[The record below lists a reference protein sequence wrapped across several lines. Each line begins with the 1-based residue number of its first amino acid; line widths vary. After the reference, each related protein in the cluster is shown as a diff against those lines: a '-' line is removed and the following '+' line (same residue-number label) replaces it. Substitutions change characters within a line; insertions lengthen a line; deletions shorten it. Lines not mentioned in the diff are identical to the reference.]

1 MQRLV
6 FPLEKRNARQEGLRM
21 MGFGALMATA
31 GAFALINSG
40 GGTISAPRLIGF
52 LIGFS
57 GLFNIGLGL
66 VQLVRGRD
74 EGDVEIEGEVL
85 RAFPRERAKRRIEV
99 RVADLRSL
107 IVRANQRG
115 ARAYIGT
122 KTGLLVLNAADFA
135 DPEDLGRLVLALRE
149 RVGQLPDGAKRLA
162 WFGEQMDQARLVTAR
177 RPWVTYG
184 LLGIIAV
191 MFGLQMQFNAI
202 QDPVQMIRL
211 GAGAPALVAEGE
223 WYRLISANF
232 LHGIDVHIFANG
244 LALWII
250 GGLLERLTGSWQFAI
265 VAMLS
270 ALGGALTSVL
280 FSDAPMMVG
289 ASTTLYG
296 LFGALLV
303 MDRVYRWQIPPIF
316 RESIRML
323 IILLV
328 VNVVITLPVPQ
339 IDKAAHLGGFVAGAA
354 AMYWLI
360 RDGRYQP
367 HLPQAK
373 TVRRVAIGLGLLFA
387 AGLGRAA
394 QNAVA
399 FEPAPILRVLL
410 RHPDVQ
416 PVTLNNAAWTTL
428 IRPDADA
435 ETLGLCLQMA
445 ETAIAAAQTA
455 RPPADAPVD
464 AQRLYGAVL
473 ATYLDT
479 RAGAKFR
486 LGRPRYALLDE
497 VHALLLDR
505 FNAPVF
511 VAHTHKIAQSLAPL
525 EPVSRAAET
534 LSVGD
539 SVAGQLI
546 VGTVTH
552 GRLDGVVL
560 GRPDAQGKMTTEKSG
575 LPAEAEV
582 VLRWVGAPPAGID
595 AVPEGGWIFLEKT
608 HPGELP

>member
-1 MQRLV
+1 MERLI
-6 FPLEKRNARQEGLRM
+6 FPLQARNARQEGLRM
-21 MGFGALMATA
+21 IAFGAMMAAA

-40 GGTISAPRLIGF
+40 DGTISAPRLIGF

-66 VQLVRGRD
+66 VQVVRGRD
-74 EGDVEIEGEVL
+74 EGDVEIDGDVL
-85 RAFPRERAKRRIEV
+85 RAFPRERAKRRVEV
-99 RVADLRSL
+99 RIADLRSL

-122 KTGLLVLNAADFA
+122 RTGLLVLNAADFA
-135 DPEDLGRLVLALRE
+135 DPEDLGRFVLALRE
-149 RVGQLPDGAKRLA
+149 RVGHLPDGSKRLA
-162 WFGEQMDQARLVTAR
+162 WFAEQMEQARLVTAR
-177 RPWVTYG
+177 RPWVTYA

-191 MFGLQMQFNAI
+191 MFGLQVQYDAI
-202 QDPVQMIRL
+202 RDPVQMIRL

-303 MDRVYRWQIPPIF
+303 LDRVYRWQIPPIF

-339 IDKAAHLGGFVAGAA
+339 IDKAAHLGGFLAGAA
-354 AMYWLI
+354 AMYWMA

-367 HLPQAK
+367 ELPASK
-373 TVRRVAIGLGLLFA
+373 AIRGLAIGLTLLFA

-394 QNAVA
+394 QKAYA
-399 FEPAPILRVLL
+399 FEPAPILRVLIA
-410 RHPDVQ
+410 HPDVQ

-445 ETAIAAAQTA
+445 EKAIAIATEL
-455 RPPADAPVD
+455 RPPADAPDD
-464 AQRLYGAVL
+464 AKRFYDAVL

-479 RAGAKFR
+479 RAGAKYR
-486 LGRPRYALLDE
+486 TGDAAGGLVDE
-497 VHALLLDR
+497 VRALVLDR
-505 FNAPVF
+505 LTAPIF
-511 VAHTHKIAQSLAPL
+511 VAHARTIAATLTARDGL
-525 EPVSRAAET
+525 TRVDET
-534 LSVGD
+534 LTLTD
-539 SVAGQLI
+539 ALTGQAVI
-546 VGTVTH
+546 ATVEH
-552 GRLDGVVL
+552 GRLSGIIL
-560 GRPDAQGKMTTEKSG
+560 GRPDVEGRMTSEKSG
-575 LPAEAEV
+575 LPAEASIS
-582 VLRWVGAPPAGID
+582 LRWRGSID
-595 AVPEGGWIFLEKT
+595 LGEAVPAGGWIFLEQT
-608 HPGELP
+608 RPGELP